1 MMGPASRWLVPL
13 SVVNMNPSTDLA
25 AHVAVDDVDDVVA
38 DEAIIALHAAH
49 HARLEELLLQT
60 LEALAAGVV
69 VQARAVL
76 VVCVNELLLGLQ
88 LEDDVILP
96 LYDSLGPHAP
106 QGRRVVVDGD
116 HTILRRTM
124 EAVAVFLDDVEA
136 VSPAQ
141 RQRAIMVGLPVVYRL
156 LHTLEHHGER
166 EARHVYPV
174 VVPRLAGPD
183 RRRVVAALRALTTPS
198 TNTAPG

>member
-13 SVVNMNPSTDLA
+13 SVVNMNPSTDPA
-25 AHVAVDDVDDVVA
+25 AHVAVDDGADVVT

-69 VQARAVL
+69 VEARACFGSVVL
-76 VVCVNELLLGLQ
+76 ELLQGLQ

-96 LYDSLGPHAP
+96 LYDTLGPHAP

-116 HTILRRTM
+116 HTILRRTI
-124 EAVAVFLDDVEA
+124 EAVASFLDDVDA
-136 VSPAQ
+136 APAPL

-156 LHTLEHHGER
+156 LHTLEHHSER

-183 RRRVVAALRALTTPS
+183 RRRVVADLRALTAPS

>member
-1 MMGPASRWLVPL
+1 
-13 SVVNMNPSTDLA
+13 MNTTSPTNDTA
-25 AHVAVDDVDDVVA
+25 ADGDDSFVMT
-38 DEAIIALHAAH
+38 DEAIIALHAGH

-69 VQARAVL
+69 VEARACFGSVVL
-76 VVCVNELLLGLQ
+76 ELLQGLQ

-96 LYDSLGPHAP
+96 LYDTLGPHAP

-116 HTILRRTM
+116 HTILRRTI
-124 EAVAVFLDDVEA
+124 EAVAAFLDDVDA
-136 VSPAQ
+136 APAHL
-141 RQRAIMVGLPVVYRL
+141 RQRAIIVGLPVVYRL
-156 LHTLEHHGER
+156 LHTLEHHSER

-183 RRRVVAALRALTTPS
+183 RRRVVADLRALTTLS

>member
-1 MMGPASRWLVPL
+1 
-13 SVVNMNPSTDLA
+13 MNPSTDPA
-25 AHVAVDDVDDVVA
+25 APIVVAVDDGDDDVAVT
-38 DEAIIALHAAH
+38 DDAIIALHAAH

-69 VQARAVL
+69 AEARACFGSVVL
-76 VVCVNELLLGLQ
+76 ELLQGLQ

-96 LYDSLGPHAP
+96 LYDTLGPHAP

-116 HTILRRTM
+116 HTILRRTI
-124 EAVAVFLDDVEA
+124 EAVAAFLDDVDA
-136 VSPAQ
+136 APAPL

-156 LHTLEHHGER
+156 LHTLEHHSER

-174 VVPRLAGPD
+174 VVPRLEGPG
-183 RRRVVAALRALTTPS
+183 RLRVVTELRALTGPPTD
-198 TNTAPG
+198 TAPG